1 MLNGGAGVPARACKA
16 ARQESGSMPS
26 ILIIGGGL
34 AGLFTAL
41 KLAPLPCTVLTP
53 VSLGQGASSAWAQ
66 GGIAAAIGEGDSIES
81 HVADTLVAGAGLCD
95 AAMVRLMAAE
105 ASDRI
110 IDLLE
115 YGVPFDRDLQGKLV
129 QSREAAHSAHR
140 IVRVKGDMAG
150 KAIMEALVAAARK
163 TPSIRVIEGAEAFDL
178 LQDDNGRI
186 AGARANLNGRV
197 VVFSADHVVLATGG
211 AGQLYAVTT
220 NPKEAWGSGLAMG
233 YQVGA
238 TLANMEFVQFHPT
251 AIDIGRDPAPLA
263 TEALRGE
270 GAILVDRDGRRFMPE
285 IHKDAELAPRD
296 VVARGVFSAIKAG
309 RGAFLDCRA
318 SIGQHFPDLFP
329 TVYATCKSAGI
340 DPVTDLIPVAPAAH
354 YHMGGIWTDENGRAL
369 GVSAPEGLFAV
380 GEVAC
385 TGVHGANR
393 LASNS
398 LLEAVVF
405 GARAAAEIGRG
416 DGFGFPE
423 AVEEGTAE
431 PLLGV
436 NRGEVVEVGKIR
448 KVMQN
453 QVGVLR
459 SSGDLEAVIK
469 AVGHLEIN
477 GATRRVKDMAR
488 IALEIAGD
496 SKHRGESRGAQ
507 ARVDFPSTWKEAY
520 WSFTSMMRLG
530 TSAPFGLGPIPHGE
544 LKP

>member
-1 MLNGGAGVPARACKA
+1 
-16 ARQESGSMPS
+16 MPS

-41 KLAPLPCTVLTP
+41 KLAPRPCTVLTP
-53 VSLGQGASSAWAQ
+53 VSLGEGASSAWAQ

-95 AAMVRLMAAE
+95 AAMVKLMASE

-115 YGVPFDRDLQGKLV
+115 YGVPFDRDLQGKLI

-150 KAIMEALVAAARK
+150 KAIMQALVAAVRK
-163 TPSIRVIEGAEAFDL
+163 TPSIRVVEGAEAVALDVHDHDNAMAGAYAL
-178 LQDDNGRI
+178 INGR
-186 AGARANLNGRV
+186 RV
-197 VVFSADHVVLATGG
+197 FFEASHVVLATGG

-220 NPKEAWGSGLAMG
+220 NPREAWGSGLAMG

-296 VVARGVFSAIKAG
+296 IVARGVFSAIKAG
-309 RGAFLDCRA
+309 RGAFLDCRS
-318 SIGQHFPDLFP
+318 SIGKHFPDLFP

-369 GVSAPEGLFAV
+369 GAVAPEGLFAV

-405 GARAAAEIGRG
+405 GARVAAKIGKG
-416 DGFGFPE
+416 EGFQPCAATE
-423 AVEEGTAE
+423 APKHPAYAVSDVDPRDEQQR
-431 PLLGV
+431 L
-436 NRGEVVEVGKIR
+436 KIGAIR
-448 KVMQN
+448 NLMQSN
-453 QVGVLR
+453 AGVLR
-459 SSGDLEAVIK
+459 SVQSLDEALKALDANCGDGPNSDQVLKMTDLA
-469 AVGHLEIN
+469 EILCQQ
-477 GATRRVKDMAR
+477 ALAR
-488 IALEIAGD
+488 Y
-496 SKHRGESRGAQ
+496 ESRGGH
-507 ARVDFPSTWKEAY
+507 ARSDKPATWKLPL
-520 WSFTSMMRLG
+520 WSYETSEWQG
-530 TSAPFGLGPIPHGE
+530 AHGLGPIPHGE

>member
-1 MLNGGAGVPARACKA
+1 
-16 ARQESGSMPS
+16 MPS

-81 HVADTLVAGAGLCD
+81 HVADTLAAGAGLCD
-95 AAMVRLMAAE
+95 AAMVRLMASE

-150 KAIMEALVAAARK
+150 KAIMEALVAAVRK
-163 TPSIRVIEGAEAFDL
+163 APSIRVIEGAEAFDL

-186 AGARANLNGRV
+186 AGARANVNGRV
-197 VVFSADHVVLATGG
+197 VRFSADHVVLATGG

-270 GAILVDRDGRRFMPE
+270 GAILVDRDGRRFMLDLHP
-285 IHKDAELAPRD
+285 DAELAPRD
-296 VVARGVFSAIKAG
+296 IVARGVFSAIKSG
-309 RGAFLDCRA
+309 RSAFLDCRA
-318 SIGQHFPDLFP
+318 SIGRHFPDLFP

-405 GARAAAEIGRG
+405 GERVAARIGAGEGFEACPATDVPRHPSDYLSEVAPQAEQQQ
-416 DGFGFPE
+416 
-423 AVEEGTAE
+423 
-431 PLLGV
+431 L
-436 NRGEVVEVGKIR
+436 KISAIR
-448 KVMQN
+448 NLMQSN
-453 QVGVLR
+453 AGVLR
-459 SSGDLEAVIK
+459 SAQSLDEALK
-469 AVGHLEIN
+469 ALDANCGKGPNSDQVLKMTELAEILCQQ
-477 GATRRVKDMAR
+477 AMSRY
-488 IALEIAGD
+488 
-496 SKHRGESRGAQ
+496 ESRGGH
-507 ARVDFPSTWKEAY
+507 ARSDKPATWKLPLWSYEASE
-520 WSFTSMMRLG
+520 WQG
-530 TSAPFGLGPIPHGE
+530 AHGLGPIPHGE

>member
-1 MLNGGAGVPARACKA
+1 MMA
-16 ARQESGSMPS
+16 APETPMPS

-41 KLAPLPCTVLTP
+41 KLAPFPCTVLTP
-53 VSLGQGASSAWAQ
+53 VPLGQGASSAWAQ

-95 AAMVRLMAAE
+95 AAMVRLMASE

-115 YGVPFDRDLQGKLV
+115 YGVPFDRDLQGKLI

-150 KAIMEALVAAARK
+150 KAIMEALVAAVRK
-163 TPSIRVIEGAEAFDL
+163 TPSIRVIEGAEATDL
-178 LQDDNGRI
+178 LKDDNGRI
-186 AGARANLNGRV
+186 AGARANVKGRV
-197 VVFSADHVVLATGG
+197 VRFVADHVVLATGG

-220 NPKEAWGSGLAMG
+220 NPKEAWGSGLAMASK
-233 YQVGA
+233 VGA

-270 GAILVDRDGRRFMPE
+270 GAWLVDRDGRRFMLDL
-285 IHKDAELAPRD
+285 HKDAELAPRD

-309 RGAFLDCRA
+309 RGAFLDTRA
-318 SIGQHFPDLFP
+318 SIGKHFSELFP
-329 TVYATCKSAGI
+329 TVYATCISAGI

-405 GARAAAEIGRG
+405 GARVAAKIGP
-416 DGFGFPE
+416 DEGFGFAE
-423 AVEEGTAE
+423 AVDEGISDERMDGYVAAE
-431 PLLGV
+431 QIAA
-436 NRGEVVEVGKIR
+436 IR
-448 KVMQN
+448 QVMQN
-453 QVGVLR
+453 HVGVLR
-459 SSGDLEAVIK
+459 
-469 AVGHLEIN
+469 N
-477 GATRRVKDMAR
+477 GEGLQQAWDELRYMRQRPEGRRVRAMADL
-488 IALEIAGD
+488 ADEIAHHAFER
-496 SKHRGESRGAQ
+496 KESRGGHS
-507 ARVDFPSTWKEAY
+507 RSDFPNTWREPY
-520 WSFTSMMRLG
+520 WTYRSVLVVPPYAIC
-530 TSAPFGLGPIPHGE
+530 APNGLGPIPHGE

>member
-1 MLNGGAGVPARACKA
+1 
-16 ARQESGSMPS
+16 MPS

-41 KLAPLPCTVLTP
+41 KLSPLPCTVLTP

-81 HVADTLVAGAGLCD
+81 HVADTLAAGAGLCD
-95 AAMVRLMAAE
+95 AAMVRLMASE

-150 KAIMEALVAAARK
+150 KAIMEALVAAVRK
-163 TPSIRVIEGAEAFDL
+163 TPSIRVIEGAEATRVIT
-178 LQDDNGRI
+178 DDNGRI
-186 AGARANLNGRV
+186 AGARANVNGRV
-197 VVFSADHVVLATGG
+197 VLFSADHVVLATGG

-296 VVARGVFSAIKAG
+296 IVARGVFSAIKAG

-318 SIGQHFPDLFP
+318 SIGKHFPELFP

-369 GVSAPEGLFAV
+369 GAVAPEGLFAV

-405 GARAAAEIGRG
+405 GARVAAEIGKG
-416 DGFGFPE
+416 EGFGFPE
-423 AVEEGTAE
+423 AVDDGQ
-431 PLLGV
+431 P
-436 NRGEVVEVGKIR
+436 VEFADDAALELRQLAGIR
-448 KVMQN
+448 EAMQSK
-453 QVGVLR
+453 VGVLR
-459 SSGDLEAVIK
+459 DAGGLASASRENFSMAIEWGS
-469 AVGHLEIN
+469 
-477 GATRRVKDMAR
+477 TRRVKSMAEVASIVCDAAVR
-488 IALEIAGD
+488 
-496 SKHRGESRGAQ
+496 RRESRGGH
-507 ARVDFPSTWKEAY
+507 ARSDFPDPWRGEFWHYDSR
-520 WSFTSMMRLG
+520 MIRNRG
-530 TSAPFGLGPIPHGE
+530 GAPSGFGPIPHGE

>member
-1 MLNGGAGVPARACKA
+1 
-16 ARQESGSMPS
+16 MPS

-41 KLAPLPCTVLTP
+41 KLAPIPCTVLTP
-53 VSLGQGASSAWAQ
+53 VPLGQGASSAWAQ

-81 HVADTLVAGAGLCD
+81 HVADTLAAGAGLCD
-95 AAMVRLMAAE
+95 AAMVRLMASE

-115 YGVPFDRDLQGKLV
+115 YGVPFDKDLDGKLV

-140 IVRVKGDMAG
+140 IVRVRGDMAG
-150 KAIMEALVAAARK
+150 KAIMEALVAAVRR
-163 TPSIRVIEGAEAFDL
+163 TPSIRVIEGAEATDL
-178 LQDDNGRI
+178 LKDDSGRI
-186 AGARANLNGRV
+186 AGARANVNGRV
-197 VVFSADHVVLATGG
+197 VRFVADHVVLATGG

-220 NPKEAWGSGLAMG
+220 NPREAWGSGLAMASK
-233 YQVGA
+233 VGA

-270 GAILVDRDGRRFMPE
+270 GAWLVDRDGRRFMPE
-285 IHKDAELAPRD
+285 LHPDAELAPRD

-318 SIGQHFPDLFP
+318 SIGKHFADLFP
-329 TVYATCKSAGI
+329 TVHATCKSAGI
-340 DPVTDLIPVAPAAH
+340 NPVTDLIPVAPAAH

-405 GARAAAEIGRG
+405 GARVAAKIGAG
-416 DGFGFPE
+416 EGFGPV
-423 AVEEGTAE
+423 ALVDEGVGNSA
-431 PLLGV
+431 LGV
-436 NRGEVVEVGKIR
+436 DAEEARQMLAIR
-448 KVMQN
+448 KLMQAE
-453 QVGVLR
+453 VGVLR
-459 SSGDLEAVIK
+459 ENAGLTRAGEAFSHE
-469 AVGHLEIN
+469 AAHGL
-477 GATRRVKDMAR
+477 TRRVRDMAEVAAVVSGS
-488 IALEIAGD
+488 AL
-496 SKHRGESRGAQ
+496 RRMESRGGH
-507 ARVDFPSTWKEAY
+507 ARSDFPSLWREAY
-520 WSFTSMMRLG
+520 WQFGSVQTS
-530 TSAPFGLGPIPHGE
+530 SNFGIPDGFGPIPHGE

>member
-1 MLNGGAGVPARACKA
+1 MMIAPETL
-16 ARQESGSMPS
+16 MPS

-41 KLAPLPCTVLTP
+41 KLAPIPCTVLTP
-53 VSLGQGASSAWAQ
+53 VTLGQGASSAWAQ

-95 AAMVRLMAAE
+95 AAMVRLMASE

-115 YGVPFDRDLQGKLV
+115 YGVPFDRDLQGKLI

-150 KAIMEALVAAARK
+150 KAIMEALVAAVRK
-163 TPSIRVIEGAEAFDL
+163 TPSIRVIEGAEATDL
-178 LQDDNGRI
+178 LKDDNGRI
-186 AGARANLNGRV
+186 AGARANVNGRLV
-197 VVFSADHVVLATGG
+197 RFVADHVVLATGG

-220 NPKEAWGSGLAMG
+220 NPREAWGSGLAMAST
-233 YQVGA
+233 VGA

-270 GAILVDRDGRRFMPE
+270 GAWLVDRDGRRFMLDL
-285 IHKDAELAPRD
+285 HADAELAPRD

-309 RGAFLDCRA
+309 RGAFLDTRA
-318 SIGQHFPDLFP
+318 SIGKHFADLFP

-369 GVSAPEGLFAV
+369 GASAPEGLFAV

-405 GARAAAEIGRG
+405 GARVAATIRQGE
-416 DGFGFPE
+416 GFGFAE
-423 AVEEGTAE
+423 AVDEGAAMASFAANSEEGSVITEVRQLMQMHA
-431 PLLGV
+431 GV
-436 NRGEVVEVGKIR
+436 VRDEAGLKQAYKVAYDTCANRELPGKVR
-448 KVMQN
+448 DFAYVAMEMS
-453 QVGVLR
+453 LR
-459 SSGDLEAVIK
+459 AML
-469 AVGHLEIN
+469 
-477 GATRRVKDMAR
+477 RV
-488 IALEIAGD
+488 
-496 SKHRGESRGAQ
+496 ESRGGHF
-507 ARVDFPSTWKEAY
+507 RSDCPSSWRECY
-520 WSFTSMMRLG
+520 WTYNSYKADRTV
-530 TSAPFGLGPIPHGE
+530 SAPFGLGPIPHGE

>member
-1 MLNGGAGVPARACKA
+1 M
-16 ARQESGSMPS
+16 SS

-41 KLAPLPCTVLTP
+41 KLAPHPCTVLTP
-53 VSLGQGASSAWAQ
+53 VSLGEGASSAWAQ

-81 HVADTLVAGAGLCD
+81 HVADTLAAGAGLCD
-95 AAMVRLMAAE
+95 AAMVKLMASE

-150 KAIMEALVAAARK
+150 KAIMEALVAATRK
-163 TPSIRVIEGAEAFDL
+163 TPSIRVIEGAEAFEL
-178 LQDDNGRI
+178 FKDDNGRI
-186 AGARANLNGRV
+186 AGARANVNGRV
-197 VVFSADHVVLATGG
+197 VRFSADHVVLATGG

-270 GAILVDRDGRRFMPE
+270 GAILVDRNGRRFMPE

-296 VVARGVFSAIKAG
+296 IVARGVFSAIKSG

-318 SIGQHFPDLFP
+318 SIGKHFPDLFP

-354 YHMGGIWTDENGRAL
+354 YHMGGIWTDANGRAL

-405 GARAAAEIGRG
+405 GARVAARIDDLGAFTPVKLNDEGAAEETAS
-416 DGFGFPE
+416 DE
-423 AVEEGTAE
+423 AD
-431 PLLGV
+431 
-436 NRGEVVEVGKIR
+436 IR
-448 KVMQN
+448 LSIRRRMQAD
-453 QVGVLR
+453 VGVLR
-459 SSGDLEAVIK
+459 AEGGLA
-469 AVGHLEIN
+469 
-477 GATRRVKDMAR
+477 GAISNFK
-488 IALEIAGD
+488 ALETPEAPRRARVMAGLARQVA
-496 SKHRGESRGAQ
+496 SAALVRCESRGGH
-507 ARVDFPSTWKEAY
+507 ARADHPALAREGY
-520 WSFTSMMRLG
+520 WSFDAASQ
-530 TSAPFGLGPIPHGE
+530 SPFAAPIGLGPIPHDE
-544 LKP
+544 LNA

>member
-1 MLNGGAGVPARACKA
+1 
-16 ARQESGSMPS
+16 MPS

-41 KLAPLPCTVLTP
+41 KLAPVPCTVLTP
-53 VSLGQGASSAWAQ
+53 VPLGEGASSAWAQ
-66 GGIAAAIGEGDSIES
+66 GGIAAAIGEGDSIDS

-95 AAMVRLMAAE
+95 AAMVRLMASE

-115 YGVPFDRDLQGKLV
+115 YGVPFDRDLQGKLI

-150 KAIMEALVAAARK
+150 KAIMEALVAAVRK
-163 TPSIRVIEGAEAFDL
+163 TASIRVIEGAEAFEL
-178 LQDDNGRI
+178 LKDDNGH
-186 AGARANLNGRV
+186 ASGARANVAGRIV
-197 VVFSADHVVLATGG
+197 RFSATHVVLATGG

-220 NPKEAWGSGLAMG
+220 NPREAWGSGLAMG
-233 YQVGA
+233 YHAGA

-285 IHKDAELAPRD
+285 IHRDGELAPRD
-296 VVARGVFSAIKAG
+296 IVARGVFSAIRGG

-318 SIGQHFPDLFP
+318 SIGKHFPELFP

-340 DPVTDLIPVAPAAH
+340 DPVSDLIPVAPAAH
-354 YHMGGIWTDENGRAL
+354 YHMGGIWTDGNGRAL

-405 GARAAAEIGRG
+405 GARVAAKIKDAGGRSTVTVADEGMAEAGA
-416 DGFGFPE
+416 PE
-423 AVEEGTAE
+423 EADLRAE
-431 PLLGV
+431 V
-436 NRGEVVEVGKIR
+436 RAR
-448 KVMQN
+448 MQAD
-453 QVGVLR
+453 VGVLR
-459 SSGDLEAVIK
+459 TDAGLKGAIDAFEALGQTK
-469 AVGHLEIN
+469 HP
-477 GATRRVKDMAR
+477 RRARVMAGLAR
-488 IALEIAGD
+488 QVAQAGQ
-496 SKHRGESRGAQ
+496 KRCESRGGH
-507 ARVDFPSTWKEAY
+507 ARADFPDLAREGY
-520 WSFTSMMRLG
+520 WSFDAQAQIPFA
-530 TSAPFGLGPIPHGE
+530 APSGLGPIPHGE